1 MGHTQSSIRHSSNWV
16 LTFGD
21 SLTAGYYFSGRKFA
35 PYSCAL
41 QKLLRREPDFEK
53 IIVRENG
60 ASGKTASELNKC
72 ASEYKTQLCVCCRE
86 YLNLK
91 EALHRGNTPGLTR
104 KESSLSIECTKCGK
118 DMFPGQLY
126 VKSEHGNK
134 LYRCHVSSTPAVPDD
149 FPALCIIML
158 GTNDLCNRRAG
169 EKIAEDIIA
178 LHTLCHKHGVATIC
192 IEVPPNY
199 GTTDGFNDR
208 EYQSRYRKTNEVLKR
223 WASTCSDCTYMAFPF
238 PFNKADLHQ
247 EDGLWDDQLH
257 MKAAGYRVLAEHL
270 APVVAKVLRGRMT
283 AIRGDTKAP
292 ATTTA
297 AAAPVDT
304 GATDATTTA
313 DSF

>member
-1 MGHTQSSIRHSSNWV
+1 MGHTQSRHSSNWI

-21 SLTAGYYFSGRKFA
+21 SLTAGYHFSGRKFA
-35 PYSCAL
+35 PYSSAL
-41 QKLLRREPDFEK
+41 QTLLRREPDFEK

-60 ASGKTASELNKC
+60 ASGKTAAELNKC
-72 ASEYKTQLCVCCRE
+72 ASKSETQLCVCGRE
-86 YLNLK
+86 YLNIK
-91 EALHRGNTPGLTR
+91 EALKRGNIPGLTR
-104 KESSLSIECTKCGK
+104 KESFESSDCTKCGNNI
-118 DMFPGQLY
+118 FPGQLY

-134 LYRCHVSSTPAVPDD
+134 LYECHVSSTPDVRDD

-158 GTNDLCNRRAG
+158 GTNDLSDARRAG

-199 GTTDGFNDR
+199 GTTDAFNDR
-208 EYQSRYRKTNEVLKR
+208 AYQSRHRKANEVLKR
-223 WASTCSDCTYMAFPF
+223 WASTCSHCTYMAFPF
-238 PFNKADLHQ
+238 PFNKADMSQ

-270 APVVAKVLRGRMT
+270 APVVVKVLRAR
-283 AIRGDTKAP
+283 ASAKKGDTKAP

-297 AAAPVDT
+297 AAALADT
-304 GATDATTTA
+304 GAADTTTTT
-313 DSF
+313 D